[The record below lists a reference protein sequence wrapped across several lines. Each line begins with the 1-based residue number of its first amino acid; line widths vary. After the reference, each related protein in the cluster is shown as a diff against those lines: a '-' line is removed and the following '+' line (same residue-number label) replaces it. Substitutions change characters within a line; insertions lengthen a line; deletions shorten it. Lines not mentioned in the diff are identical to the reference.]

1 MNDKLGSAFPCDLC
15 WVFGYIMSPF
25 TFGLSLLCPAQCV
38 NNAERY
44 LRDAIWRTNQREF
57 RNNGIEMALVKQ
69 CGTSWI
75 EIRLPKDDLEE
86 GDERLNTDTDK
97 QPAKKLD
104 NSIPTTKETSQN
116 TSQISNNVSIYSKN
130 KIVP

>member
-1 MNDKLGSAFPCDLC
+1 
-15 WVFGYIMSPF
+15 
-25 TFGLSLLCPAQCV
+25 
-38 NNAERY
+38 
-44 LRDAIWRTNQREF
+44 
-57 RNNGIEMALVKQ
+57 MALVKQ

-97 QPAKKLD
+97 QSAKKLD

-116 TSQISNNVSIYSKN
+116 TS
-130 KIVP
+130 